1 MPSIVT
7 LTLNPSL
14 DLACEVDRVMP
25 EEKLRCT
32 APVAQPGGGGINV
45 SRAIAR
51 LGGDSTAVWACGG
64 ANGAR
69 LGTLLEAEGVRSVP
83 VPIAAETRQNLS
95 VLERVSTLQYR
106 LGFPGAT
113 ITDDELDACIDA
125 LRDLGEPDYLVLS
138 GSLPPGVDP
147 TFYQRVSC
155 AVETARVVV
164 DTSGEALKHAVR
176 GRAWLLK
183 PNLRELSDLV
193 GEEVLDD
200 RAIVAASRRLVA
212 DGHAEVVVTSLGA
225 AGVIL
230 VTADLVDAVR
240 SPTVPI
246 RSKVG
251 AGDSTVAGIVVGL
264 ARGMSLPHAVRLGV
278 AAGASAVSTPGTDLC
293 RRDQTERLH
302 QLLLAGELRN
312 GLRNP

>member
-14 DLACEVDRVMP
+14 DLACDVDRVMP

-32 APVAQPGGGGINV
+32 EPTAQPGGGGLNV
-45 SRAIAR
+45 ARAIAR
-51 LGGDSTAVWACGG
+51 LGGESTAVWASGG
-64 ANGAR
+64 ANGR
-69 LGTLLEAEGVRSVP
+69 RIGEMLEAEGVHSLP

-95 VLERVSTLQYR
+95 VFERASTLQYR
-106 LGFPGAT
+106 FGFPGAKL
-113 ITDDELDACIDA
+113 TDDELDACIDA
-125 LRDLGEPDYLVLS
+125 LRKLGEPDYLVLS

-147 TFYQRVSC
+147 TFYKRVTL
-155 AVETARVVV
+155 AVERARVVI
-164 DTSGEALKHAVR
+164 DTSGEALKQAVR
-176 GRAWLLK
+176 GRAWMLK

-200 RAIVAASRRLVA
+200 RDIVRTSRQLIEN
-212 DGHAEVVVTSLGA
+212 GNAEVIVTTLGA
-225 AGVIL
+225 AGALL
-230 VTADLVDAVR
+230 VTSDLVDTIR

-251 AGDSTVAGIVVGL
+251 AGDSTVAGMVVGL
-264 ARGMSLPHAVRLGV
+264 SRGMSLQHAVRLGV

-302 QLLLAGELRN
+302 QMLLASDLQGHD
-312 GLRNP
+312 G